1 MNRFVITTALAA
13 MCVTALP
20 AQADDEP
27 CAAIMC
33 LSTGGESPKECA
45 KHIKSYFNIEAT
57 KHGKFDSTRTAIK
70 RAQEVNDKCPDAEKD
85 DVARI
90 HAKYGGLHKS
100 QNPFQFY

>member
-1 MNRFVITTALAA
+1 MKKTLVVLVASLGVFASA
-13 MCVTALP
+13 P
-20 AQADDEP
+20 AFAEAGP

-33 LSTGGESPKECA
+33 LSTGGSSPKECA
-45 KHIKSYFNIEAT
+45 KHIKSYFNIEDT

-70 RAQEVNDKCPDAEKD
+70 RAREVNNKCPDAKKE
-85 DVARI
+85 DVARV